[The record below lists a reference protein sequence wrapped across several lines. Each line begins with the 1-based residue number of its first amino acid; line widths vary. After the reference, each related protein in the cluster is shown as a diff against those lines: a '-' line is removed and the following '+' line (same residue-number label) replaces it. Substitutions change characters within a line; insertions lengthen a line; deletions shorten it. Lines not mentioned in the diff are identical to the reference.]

1 MTFVFRNN
9 TIERFFS
16 AEYQFS
22 GYDDISYIP
31 TDVDG
36 YVWCY
41 QVPFKYNTDKLSIEI
56 SSYFTKLQYI
66 ISQIG
71 NKRIIIF
78 NLGQNYIVN
87 FNESDNKVNNE
98 IVEFNQRI
106 KQLSLERSNVF
117 IVDINDFTSNYSS
130 TELIDWKY
138 YFMSQMPYNPRL
150 SNAFKVWFSN
160 KLRSI
165 ELKRKKCLVLDL
177 DNTLWGGIL
186 GEDGIEGIQMSGDY
200 PGKAYHLW
208 QEGLLELKNQGV
220 ILAICSKNNENDVL
234 DVWKNRTDIVLRQ
247 DDFVT
252 YRINWLDKATNIR
265 SIANELNIGLDS
277 FVFIDDNPAERELI
291 KQQLPEVVVPDWVNQ
306 PYELP
311 ILLKNIV
318 DNYFSVYAVTEE
330 DRQKTNQ
337 YKLKAEREELQLQFS
352 NLDDFIK
359 SLNIELSIEPIN
371 DVTIVRAAQMT
382 QKTNQFNLTTKRYTE
397 SDIRLILSSGGFGWT
412 LSVKDKFGD
421 NGITGLCIV
430 NSEGEFDT
438 FLMSCRVLGKKIEDV
453 FISEI
458 FTKLADANKKQI
470 SAQYIPT
477 LKNAQVSDFYD
488 RNGFEVI
495 SKESDGTIYYQKDLA
510 DFVYSKN
517 ENYTII

>member
-9 TIERFFS
+9 TIERFFP
-16 AEYQFS
+16 AEYKFS

-31 TDVDG
+31 TDVDD

-56 SSYFTKLQYI
+56 NSYYTKLQYI

-78 NLGQNYIVN
+78 TLGQDYIVN
-87 FNESDNKVNNE
+87 YNVSDNNVINE
-98 IVEFNQRI
+98 IVEFNQKI
-106 KQLSLERSNVF
+106 QQLSIEKSNIF
-117 IVDINDFTSNYSS
+117 IVDINDFTSNYSNS
-130 TELIDWKY
+130 ELIDWKY

-150 SNAFKVWFSN
+150 SNAFKAWFSN

-186 GEDGIEGIQMSGDY
+186 GEDGIERIQMSGDY

-220 ILAICSKNNENDVL
+220 ILAICSKNNEEDVL
-234 DVWKNRTDIVLRQ
+234 EVWKNRTDIVLKK

-252 YRINWLDKATNIR
+252 YRINWLDKASNIK
-265 SIANELNIGLDS
+265 SIASELNIGLDS
-277 FVFIDDNPAERELI
+277 IVFVDDNPTERELI
-291 KQQLPEVVVPDWVNQ
+291 KQQLPDVVVPEWVSQ

-311 ILLKNIV
+311 NLLKYIV
-318 DNYFSVYAVTEE
+318 DNYFSVYSVTDE

-337 YKLKAEREELQLQFS
+337 YKIRAEREVLQSQFS

-371 DVTIVRAAQMT
+371 DVSIVRAAQMT

-397 SDIRLILSSGGFGWT
+397 SDIRLILSNGGLGWT
-412 LSVKDKFGD
+412 LAVKDRFGD
-421 NGITGLCIV
+421 NGITGLCLVTESGNI
-430 NSEGEFDT
+430 DT
-438 FLMSCRVLGKKIEDV
+438 FLMSCRVLGKQIEDV
-453 FISEI
+453 FLSEI
-458 FTKLADANKKQI
+458 FARLVNANKTQI
-470 SAQYIPT
+470 TAQYIPT
-477 LKNAQVSDFYD
+477 LKNIQVSDFYD
-488 RNGFEVI
+488 KNGLEVM
-495 SKESDGTIYYQKDLA
+495 SKESDGTVHYQKDLT
-510 DFVYSKN
+510 DFVHSKN